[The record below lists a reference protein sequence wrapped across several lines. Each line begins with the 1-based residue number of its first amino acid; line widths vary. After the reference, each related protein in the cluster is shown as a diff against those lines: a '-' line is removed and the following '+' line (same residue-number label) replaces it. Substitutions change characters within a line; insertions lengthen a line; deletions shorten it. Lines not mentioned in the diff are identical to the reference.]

1 MKTLYM
7 TTVLLF
13 TINAA
18 SAQVAIGKTS
28 INGNNTILDFND
40 SSSNTNGI
48 ILPAIADKS
57 TALASTAANNHGTF
71 IFDKSDNRIKMY
83 ENGNWVSLSDDTGDG
98 TEITNH
104 PNSSPEKG
112 KGVIIGA
119 QSSSAKGV
127 LVLESNN
134 KALILPR
141 ISKPEINVKSPYP
154 GMMCYDTDSMS
165 LAVYDGARW
174 NYWK

>member
-28 INGNNTILDFND
+28 INGNNTILDFNN

-48 ILPAIADKS
+48 IPPAIADKS
-57 TALASTAANNHGTF
+57 TARASTASNDHGTF

-104 PNSSPEKG
+104 PNSSPCLLYTSRC
-112 KGVIIGA
+112 V
-119 QSSSAKGV
+119 
-127 LVLESNN
+127 
-134 KALILPR
+134 
-141 ISKPEINVKSPYP
+141 
-154 GMMCYDTDSMS
+154 
-165 LAVYDGARW
+165 
-174 NYWK
+174 